1 MGVLDELTRLFT
13 SKTPGKVEGQT
24 PYGYVHGTAFMSD
37 QDGVERYSIEKM
49 WESQPNLRTVV
60 DFFARNISQLNLHL
74 FERDGEE
81 TNRVRTGPVADV
93 LGKPN
98 ESDTLTEL
106 LYALVGDWA
115 LYEDVYVVALPN
127 LDGGKTVRVIPAA
140 WVTPKYKNSF
150 EVERYD
156 VSQTD
161 GGLLKLLPDQVC
173 RFKGWTPA
181 NTKAGTSRVETLRLI
196 LEEQHHARVYR
207 KQIWKKAG
215 RFGGILTRPKDAP
228 SWDNAARRRFDK
240 MWMAFTGDGGSRAG
254 DTPLLE
260 DGMDYKRA
268 GFAAKE
274 DQFVESAKLSLETVA
289 QVYHVNPTMI
299 GMLDNAN
306 FANVREFRRGL
317 YGDTLGPVLRMIEDR
332 FNTFLL
338 PMLGAPPNQYVEF
351 NVEAKLRGSFEEQSN
366 VVSTATGAPWQT
378 RNEARK
384 LFNLKPVDGGDEL
397 IVPLNVL
404 VGGQAS
410 PQDGGPGAGQNSFEH
425 VLRKFLERQGTVVA
439 AKRASG
445 LENWWDI
452 ERWDRELT
460 ADLKAAGMNDQF
472 AVFIAR
478 KVNEEAERMHGEG
491 ADTGALVQKA
501 LEGI

>member
-1 MGVLDELTRLFT
+1 MGVLEELTRLFT

-24 PYGYVHGTAFMSD
+24 PYGYVYGSAFMSD
-37 QDGVERYSIEKM
+37 QDGVERFSIEKM

-60 DFFARNISQLNLHL
+60 DFYARNIAQLALHV
-74 FERDGEE
+74 FERNGEE
-81 TNRVRTGPVADV
+81 TDRVRSGPVANV
-93 LGKPN
+93 LSRPN
-98 ESDTLTEL
+98 AEQTLFEL
-106 LYALVGDWA
+106 IYELVGGWA
-115 LYEDVYVVALPN
+115 LYEDVVLTVLPN
-127 LDGGKTVRVIPAA
+127 ADGGKNLRVFPKT
-140 WVTPKYKNSF
+140 WVNPVYKDSF
-150 EVERYD
+150 EVDYYE
-156 VSQTD
+156 VTKSD
-161 GGLLKLLPDQVC
+161 GGTLKLKPENVC
-173 RFKGWTPA
+173 RFKGWTPGD
-181 NTKAGTSRVETLRLI
+181 TKKGTSRVDTLRLI
-196 LEEQHHARVYR
+196 LEEQHHARIYR

-274 DQFVESAKLSLETVA
+274 DQFVESSKLSLETVA

-317 YGDTLGPVLRMIEDR
+317 YGDTLGPILKMIEDR

-338 PMLGAPPNQYVEF
+338 PMLGAPENQYVEF

-384 LFNLKPVDGGDEL
+384 LFNLKPVEGGDEL

-410 PQDGGPGAGQNSFEH
+410 PQDGGPGAGQNSFEN
-425 VLRKFLERQGTVVA
+425 VLRKFLERQSVVVT
-439 AKRASG
+439 AKRSTAVS
-445 LENWWDI
+445 NWWDR

-460 ADLKAAGMNDQF
+460 EDLKGAGMQEQLALF
-472 AVFIAR
+472 VAR

-501 LEGI
+501 LEEI

>member
-24 PYGYVHGTAFMSD
+24 QYGYVYGTAFMAD

-49 WESQPNLRTVV
+49 WETQPNLRTVV
-60 DFFARNISQLNLHL
+60 DFYARNISQLGLHV

-81 TNRVRTGPVADV
+81 TNRVRTGPVASA
-93 LGKPN
+93 LAKPN
-98 ESDTLTEL
+98 DSDTLTEL

-127 LDGGKTVRVIPAA
+127 AEGGKNLRVIPSS
-140 WVTPKYKNSF
+140 WVTPKYKDSF
-150 EVERYD
+150 QVEYYAI
-156 VSQTD
+156 SQSE
-161 GGLLKLLPDQVC
+161 GGVLKLQPADVC
-173 RFKGWTPA
+173 RFKGWTPGD
-181 NTKAGTSRVETLRLI
+181 TKKGTSRVQTLRLI
-196 LEEQHHARVYR
+196 LEEQHHARIYR
-207 KQIWKKAG
+207 KQIWRKAG
-215 RFGGILTRPKDAP
+215 RFGGFLTRPKDAP
-228 SWDNAARRRFDK
+228 GWDNSARKRFYS
-240 MWMAFTGDGGSRAG
+240 MWEAFTGDSGARAG
-254 DTPLLE
+254 QDPLLE

-274 DQFVESAKLSLETVA
+274 DQFVESSKLSLETVA

-306 FANVREFRRGL
+306 FSNVREFRRGL

-338 PMLGAPPNQYVEF
+338 PMLGAPENQYVEF

-384 LFNLKPVDGGDEL
+384 LFNLKPVEGGDEL

-425 VLRKFLERQGTVVA
+425 VLRKFLERQATVVT
-439 AKRASG
+439 AKRSG
-445 LENWWDI
+445 GAANWWDRD
-452 ERWDRELT
+452 RWDRELT
-460 ADLKAAGMNDQF
+460 ADLKGAGMHEQL
-472 AVFIAR
+472 ALFIAR